1 MADLIVAIG
10 LVFVIEG
17 LLYAAFPATMKKMM
31 SLALS
36 MPDNSMRTGGLLAA
50 TGGIAIIWLARWL
63 TG

>member
-1 MADLIVAIG
+1 MVNLIVAIG

-17 LLYAAFPATMKKMM
+17 LLYAAFPGTMKKMM

-36 MPDNSMRTGGLLAA
+36 MSANSMRTGGLFAA
-50 TGGIAIIWLARWL
+50 AGGIVIIWLARWL

>member
-17 LLYAAFPATMKKMM
+17 LLYATFPVAMKKMM

-36 MPDNSMRTGGLLAA
+36 MPDNSMRTGGLLATA
-50 TGGIAIIWLARWL
+50 GGIVIIWLARWL
-63 TG
+63 SG